1 MARLARPI
9 IPPAP
14 RLAEP
19 FIHAARSAGR
29 ALLDLLYPPSCPG
42 CGRLGQLFCPQC
54 RALVRTYSLLCC
66 PRCGR
71 PSAAR
76 ELCAACAAVPSPLD
90 AILPGAVFAPVF
102 AHPIRPAIHD
112 FKYEGVTDLAAPLAE
127 WLAATWRLH
136 RLAADLI
143 VPVPLHPQRERERGY
158 NQSALL
164 AKQLSAAVAV
174 PVAPAALVRIVR
186 TRPQVGL
193 TQEQRRA
200 NIAGAF
206 RCARIGGSR
215 CARTGAFRCA
225 RIGESR
231 CARDVTDL
239 RIVLVDDVC
248 TTGSTLEACAA
259 ELRAAGA
266 AAVWG
271 LTVARP
277 SFEASSALLPP
288 DDPALPD

>member
-1 MARLARPI
+1 
-9 IPPAP
+9 
-14 RLAEP
+14 
-19 FIHAARSAGR
+19 
-29 ALLDLLYPPSCPG
+29 
-42 CGRLGQLFCPQC
+42 
-54 RALVRTYSLLCC
+54 
-66 PRCGR
+66 
-71 PSAAR
+71 
-76 ELCAACAAVPSPLD
+76 
-90 AILPGAVFAPVF
+90 
-102 AHPIRPAIHD
+102 
-112 FKYEGVTDLAAPLAE
+112 
-127 WLAATWRLH
+127 
-136 RLAADLI
+136 
-143 VPVPLHPQRERERGY
+143 VPLHPQRERERGY

-174 PVAPAALVRIVR
+174 PVAPGALVRIVR

-206 RCARIGGSR
+206 RCARIGESR
-215 CARTGAFRCA
+215 CART
-225 RIGESR
+225 GESR